1 LGQDQGS
8 GLYGHSSKEEIPMK
22 TLIEI
27 QQILHQ
33 KKPIL
38 VEKYGVKELGVF
50 GSYVHGKQKNASD
63 LDVLVELKR
72 PIRIDLIAFI
82 EMENY
87 LSDLLGIKVD
97 LVMKEDLKPRIGKHI
112 LSEVRSV

>member
-1 LGQDQGS
+1 
-8 GLYGHSSKEEIPMK
+8 MK
-22 TLIEI
+22 TLAEI
-27 QQILHQ
+27 QKVLQQ

-50 GSYVHGKQKNASD
+50 GSYVRGEQKNASD
-63 LDVLVELKR
+63 LDVLVELEE
-72 PIRIDLIAFI
+72 PIRMDLIAFI

-87 LSDLLGIKVD
+87 LSDLLGMKVD
-97 LVMKEDLKPRIGKHI
+97 LVMKEDLKPRIGKHV